1 MALGVPA
8 KNGVFRIADVD
19 AQMRTFTCNLQ
30 SFSRKNTRTL
40 TETETYCTIEKSPGS
55 NNITYTGKGIYNGDA
70 NEIDEVMED
79 LVNDTSAPTF
89 YEWFPEGLTAGK
101 PRYFG
106 SGWVSDK
113 NIDAATPGS
122 VLTDFT
128 VASVSDSRGVSSG
141 S

>member
-1 MALGVPA
+1 MAFGIPS
-8 KNGVFRIADVD
+8 KNGVFRIADVGSV
-19 AQMRTFTCNLQ
+19 MRTFTCNLQ
-30 SFSRKNTRTL
+30 SFSRKNTRTM
-40 TETETYCTIEKSPGS
+40 TENETYCTIEKAPGS
-55 NNITYTGKGIYNGDA
+55 NNITYTGKGVYAGGAD
-70 NEIDEVMED
+70 EIDEVMEE
-79 LVNDTSAPTF
+79 LVNYTTAPTF

-101 PRYFG
+101 PRYYG

-128 VASVSDSRGVSSG
+128 VASVSDTRGVSSG